1 MPNPEKM
8 AAAVQAYFDYFN
20 AQDAEGIVG
29 LYADDAT
36 VNDPHG
42 TPPKSGIEEIRA
54 FYTMA
59 VKNGAKLAQQGQT
72 RIVHDTAAFAFTVT
86 VGGAGMT
93 DKAIDVDLPSG
104 GMTIHVIDTFKFNDD
119 DKVTEMRAFWGPTN
133 IVQG

>member
-8 AAAVQAYFDYFN
+8 TAAVQAYFDCFN
-20 AQDAEGIVG
+20 ARDADGIVAFF
-29 LYADDAT
+29 ADDAT

-42 TPPKSGIEEIRA
+42 TPPKAGKNAIRE

-59 VKNGAKLAQQGQT
+59 VKNGATLAQQGQT

-93 DKAIDVDLPSG
+93 DTAVDVDLPSG
-104 GMTIHVIDTFKFNDD
+104 GMTIHVIDTFKFNEDD
-119 DKVTEMRAFWGPTN
+119 QVVEMRAFWGPTN